1 MKQLRVFIFAAIL
14 LWIPALSF
22 AGMIGPYS
30 GQVVDSRTGEPVEG
44 ASVLFYWV
52 KVIPYPM
59 GTDHETIDARLIYTD
74 KDGKYN
80 IPIFWANLGLTSF
93 FESTNVVIYEP
104 GYEAYIKRVDYSNP
118 FNSPD
123 TRPDP
128 SFKEKNHIVKLDR
141 IPPNFSHKKH
151 YENIEHALWGI
162 DDEPHVYTPEQPLS
176 WEKKVEILLSVK
188 GINGKE
194 EFLRRVEW
202 ENRRGQIEWQEGQ
215 K

>member
-1 MKQLRVFIFAAIL
+1 MKPLRIVIFAAIL
-14 LWIPALSF
+14 LYLPALSF

-30 GQVVDSRTGEPVEG
+30 GQVLDSRTGEPVEG

-59 GTDHETIDARLIYTD
+59 GKDHETIEARLIYTD

-80 IPIFWANLGLTSF
+80 IPNFLAILGLTSF

-104 GYEAYIKRVDYSNP
+104 GYQAYIKVIYHSNP
-118 FNSPD
+118 FSSPWEKPD
-123 TRPDP
+123 T
-128 SFKEKNHIVKLDR
+128 SFKEKDNIIKLDR

-151 YENIEHALWGI
+151 YEKIEHALWGI
-162 DDEPHVYTPEQPLS
+162 REYSYGNPTPTEAS
-176 WEKKVEILLSVK
+176 ITWERALELNLKEGLLE
-188 GINGKE
+188 KE

-202 ENRRGQIEWQEGQ
+202 EERRGRAE
-215 K
+215 